1 MKDEKKTKKQLIE
14 ELADIRQLAAE
25 LDVKES
31 ERKQSIM
38 NRIAEK
44 CTEMC
49 FRLSSRLW
57 KAHMEP

>member
-38 NRIAEK
+38 NRIAK